1 MGDNFD
7 FASYLN
13 RFLPVVGITIYN
25 GGAGVTRRARSR
37 AHHHSTFTRGARKPI
52 MELTPKARKMMAF
65 TTLATGAEFSSMITL
80 TYGAMFP
87 TDGLTVKLHLKRILQ
102 WLKRYGIE
110 DLIWFLEFQKRGAP
124 HFHVLTD
131 FYEPTVLDRAILGL
145 AWLKAQGW
153 DLSKSS
159 PVFEGWPDQACRVA
173 HMLDL
178 GQLESQFKFLLHEKT
193 WEAIHTDDGARRYAM
208 KHALKPYQKTVP
220 SEYQNVGR
228 WWGCTKS
235 VRDKIRPAA
244 EWELNEETLRQIA
257 TDCNS
262 WVADKPVIPK
272 YILDLRL
279 DIGNEND

>member
-7 FASYLN
+7 FAAYLS
-13 RFLPVVGITIYN
+13 RFLPIVSATVYH
-25 GGAGVTRRARSR
+25 GGAAIVGRARSR
-37 AHHHSTFTRGARKPI
+37 AHNHTVITRGDRKPI

-65 TTLATGAEFSSMITL
+65 TTLATSAEFSSMITL

-87 TDGLTVKLHLKRILQ
+87 TSGATVKLHLQRILQ

-131 FYEPTVLDRAILGL
+131 MIEPNTFDRASLGL
-145 AWLKAQGW
+145 AWIKAQGW
-153 DLSKSS
+153 NISTLY
-159 PVFEGWPDQACRVA
+159 PVFEGWAGAEPRSANKA
-173 HMLDL
+173 DL
-178 GQLESQFKFLLHEKT
+178 EMIDKQMKVLLHEKT
-193 WEAIHTDDGARRYAM
+193 WEAVHTDDGARRYAM
-208 KHALKPYQKTVP
+208 KHALKPWQKEVP
-220 SEYQNVGR
+220 AEYSNVGR

-235 VRDKIRPAA
+235 VRDKIRPVAQ
-244 EWELNEETLRQIA
+244 WDLNEETLRQIA

-272 YILDLRL
+272 YILDLRV
-279 DIGNEND
+279 DIGNEID

>member
-1 MGDNFD
+1 
-7 FASYLN
+7 
-13 RFLPVVGITIYN
+13 
-25 GGAGVTRRARSR
+25 
-37 AHHHSTFTRGARKPI
+37 

-65 TTLATGAEFSSMITL
+65 TTLATSAEFSSMVTL

-87 TDGLTVKLHLKRILQ
+87 KDGQTVKLHLKRVLQ
-102 WLKRYGIE
+102 WLKRYGID

-131 FYEPTVLDRAILGL
+131 LYEPTIVDRAAIGF

-153 DLSKSS
+153 NLDKAMPLFGGYEDNS
-159 PVFEGWPDQACRVA
+159 PRVA
-173 HMLDL
+173 YQEDL
-178 GQLESQFKFLLHEKT
+178 ENLERQFKFLLHEKT

-220 SEYQNVGR
+220 VEYSNVGR

-235 VRDKIRPAA
+235 VRDKIRPVAQ
-244 EWELNEETLRQIA
+244 WDLNEETLRQIA

-272 YILDLRL
+272 FILDLRV

>member
-7 FASYLN
+7 FAAYIN
-13 RFLPVVGITIYN
+13 RFLPVTGVTVYH
-25 GGAGVTRRARSR
+25 GGAAITHRARSR
-37 AHHHSTFTRGARKPI
+37 QNNHPTITRGDRKPI

-65 TTLATGAEFSSMITL
+65 TVLATGAEFNSMITL
-80 TYGAMFP
+80 TYGAMYP
-87 TDGLTVKLHLKRILQ
+87 TDGLTVKLHLKRVLQ
-102 WLKRYGIE
+102 WLKRYGVE

-131 FYEPTVLDRAILGL
+131 LFEPTILDRAVLGM

-153 DLSKSS
+153 DLSRAM
-159 PVFEGWPDQACRVA
+159 PVFEGWPAEVNRVA
-173 HMLDL
+173 YQTDLEML
-178 GQLESQFKFLLHEKT
+178 EKQFKFLLHEKT

-208 KHALKPYQKTVP
+208 KHALKPWQKTVP
-220 SEYQNVGR
+220 AEYSNVGR

-235 VRDKIRPAA
+235 VRDKIKPVAD
-244 EWELNEETLRQIA
+244 WELNDETLRQIA

-272 YILDLRL
+272 YILDLSV
-279 DIGNEND
+279 DVTD